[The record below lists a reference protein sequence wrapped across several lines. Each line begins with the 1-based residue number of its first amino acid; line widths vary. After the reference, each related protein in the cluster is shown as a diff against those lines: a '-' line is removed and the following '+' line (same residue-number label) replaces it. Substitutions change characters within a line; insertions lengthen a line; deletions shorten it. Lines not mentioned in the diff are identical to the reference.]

1 MFFLAASSF
10 TCLQWFYFSA
20 TLIVTVLA
28 VPLHSSTIV
37 AKVSTISPQTR
48 AALYIARID
57 SETDQIIPHRM
68 NHKITPY
75 KMSEKWVLFM
85 PGDPG
90 FEVTVQNGEVIPV
103 QPPPVE
109 RPPYQ
114 RGLFAALG
122 MSVYF
127 TDLAQR
133 RVVVQKLRDLK
144 FPNAHPDI
152 ANGSQIK
159 ISIMYVDAMLKLL
172 MEEESRYFD
181 LVKHEQKTKVLAG
194 ITPQWAQMKNEM
206 EKVILAEVVEAEH
219 QKNRV
224 KCWKEIVGI

>member
-1 MFFLAASSF
+1 
-10 TCLQWFYFSA
+10 
-20 TLIVTVLA
+20 
-28 VPLHSSTIV
+28 
-37 AKVSTISPQTR
+37 
-48 AALYIARID
+48 
-57 SETDQIIPHRM
+57 
-68 NHKITPY
+68 
-75 KMSEKWVLFM
+75 MSEKWILFM
-85 PGDPG
+85 PGNPG
-90 FEVTVQNGEVIPV
+90 FEVTVRNGEVIPV

-114 RGLFAALG
+114 NGPFAVLG

-144 FPNAHPDI
+144 FPDAHPDI

-194 ITPQWAQMKNEM
+194 IPPQWAQMKNEM
-206 EKVILAEVVEAEH
+206 EKVILAEAEH
-219 QKNRV
+219 RKNRA